1 MQNLM
6 AFPQYFFV
14 IRWAGEEY
22 DDPFGESFPSD
33 ADARNYAHRVIRE
46 LKAAGDFDEPDL
58 KMIIVKNELGK
69 TVFTIPFAEAL
80 N

>member
-1 MQNLM
+1 MPL
-6 AFPQYFFV
+6 YFFV

-22 DDPFGESFPSD
+22 DDPFGASLPSD
-33 ADARNYAHRVIRE
+33 ADARNYAHGVIRE

-58 KMIIVKNELGK
+58 TIIVKTELNDK
-69 TVFTIPFAEAL
+69 TVFTIPFVEAL

>member
-1 MQNLM
+1 M

-14 IRWAGEEY
+14 IRWAGEVY
-22 DDPFGESFPSD
+22 DDPFGTSFPSA
-33 ADARNYAHRVIRE
+33 ADARDYAHRVIRE